1 VSEVRIARSSKGLK
15 RLNPQQLKEFF
26 RAGIAAG
33 KIEAHAFRL
42 VGESHCTKTGEFLCE
57 HDAIRKGCNPTGQW
71 AIGSSR
77 AALPCVT
84 RVAYHRTHQTHATT
98 TASQMMK
105 AWINDASRAPHFGA
119 HGCHENP

>member
-42 VGESHCTKTGEFLCE
+42 VGESQLKADPPVNREVRG
-57 HDAIRKGCNPTGQW
+57 AGSWPTL
-71 AIGSSR
+71 IS
-77 AALPCVT
+77 L
-84 RVAYHRTHQTHATT
+84 
-98 TASQMMK
+98 
-105 AWINDASRAPHFGA
+105 
-119 HGCHENP
+119 